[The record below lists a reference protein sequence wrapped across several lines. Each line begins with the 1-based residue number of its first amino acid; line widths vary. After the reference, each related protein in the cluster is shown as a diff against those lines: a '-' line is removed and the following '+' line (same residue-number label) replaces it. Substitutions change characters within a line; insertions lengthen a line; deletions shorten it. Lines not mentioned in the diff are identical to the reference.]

1 MPRNSS
7 RLLQP
12 AQVKCVL
19 LQGCRSLSKNS
30 RLLDSLWIGVNKLE
44 TVHSPSPSISQQC
57 GELASVHQC
66 GHLCFF
72 QHTHTQ
78 KLLSCI
84 RLFATPWIVAHQAPR
99 SMGFSRHEY
108 WSGLPFPSPS
118 SSIVVCLNPLTA
130 SSGDDRPLL
139 CTTQHL
145 LETICVPLRSQRK
158 APAPLYLV
166 ESGHR
171 SIGFWYQ
178 MGWLP

>member
-1 MPRNSS
+1 MKGIVREFGMGMCTLRYLKWITNKDLLYGMGNS
-7 RLLQP
+7 
-12 AQVKCVL
+12 AQCYVAAWM
-19 LQGCRSLSKNS
+19 GGEFGGE
-30 RLLDSLWIGVNKLE
+30 WIRVY
-44 TVHSPSPSISQQC
+44 
-57 GELASVHQC
+57 
-66 GHLCFF
+66 
-72 QHTHTQ
+72 THTQ
-78 KLLSCI
+78 KSLSRV

-139 CTTQHL
+139 CTTQRL

-178 MGWLP
+178 MG